1 MKICGKVPKAPRYF
15 TPVPFF
21 VKCAMLLTLME
32 TQFTTD
38 CRALMRHEIAAA
50 GGNEV
55 FFIGRTNID
64 GIIWETETIAR
75 GSKVAVPAIITRAS
89 GGDVVIHNHP
99 SGDLTPSAAD
109 MDIASVTGNQGIGFA
124 IVNNDCTRC
133 YQVVAPFTERAGE
146 LLSLEEIGRVFAFD
160 GVMAHLKGYEQR
172 DEQLRMAFAVAEAF
186 NGDRVTLVEAGTGT
200 GKSLAYLVPA
210 ILWATRNNQRVVV
223 STNTINLQ
231 EQLIKKDLPFLARNS
246 RVEFKAVL
254 VKGRSNYACLRK
266 LEHAEAEPAL
276 FPDESSAELT
286 TIIEWSHAS
295 QDGCRSDLAFTPHR
309 NTWEE
314 VCCEADQCGR
324 SRCSHFGR
332 CFFYRAR
339 REASSAKV
347 LVVNHS
353 LLLADIVLRKETGYD
368 ATAIL
373 PPFTRLILD
382 EGHHLED
389 VATTHLSLI
398 IARSGILKQLHRLV
412 PQKAN
417 RAGLLTI
424 ISSRITRDLPESHE
438 GLYAELSGLLESH
451 LLPRTHD
458 LAGLTERT
466 MDWLALAMEHDAAEL
481 SGREQKLRIT
491 PEIEHKPFWQEVC
504 LRLHSLA
511 DALND
516 YASALRTLLHRSEEL
531 PEKLREKLSGQLLD
545 TGGIE
550 GRLQAMADGLLFF
563 ITDAEGYCRWIE
575 TVASSRGVRAM
586 LCAAPLDISA
596 QIKETVLDRLKT
608 IIVTSAT
615 LTVGGEFDYLKK
627 RTGFALLPK
636 ERLTELRLASPF
648 DYANQ
653 VFVAIPDD
661 MPEPTAPGYREALE
675 ERILKAVSISRGG
688 AFILFTSYDIL
699 NRVHAALSP
708 DLARLGLSVFKQGEA
723 GRHAL
728 LAHFRKD
735 RNAVLF
741 GTDSFWEGVDVK
753 GEALRLVIIARL
765 PFQVPTEPVQQA
777 RAEKVKTDG
786 GDSFRDFSV
795 PQAVIKFRQGFGRL
809 IRSREDRGAVLIL
822 DRRVINKGYG
832 RIFLR
837 SLPETEIVR
846 GDSEAIL
853 AKMGEFFGG
862 TRKLL

>member
-1 MKICGKVPKAPRYF
+1 
-15 TPVPFF
+15 
-21 VKCAMLLTLME
+21 
-32 TQFTTD
+32 
-38 CRALMRHEIAAA
+38 MRHEIAAA
-50 GGNEV
+50 DGNEV
-55 FFIGRTNID
+55 FFIGRTNVD
-64 GIIWETETIAR
+64 GIIFEVETIAR

-99 SGDLTPSAAD
+99 SGDLTPSSAD
-109 MDIASVTGNQGIGFA
+109 MDIASVAGNQGIGFA
-124 IVNNDCTRC
+124 IIDNNCNRC
-133 YQVVAPFTERAGE
+133 YQVVAPFTEKRGE
-146 LLSLEEIGRVFAFD
+146 LLSLEEIGAVFAVD
-160 GVMAHLKGYEQR
+160 GMMAQLKGYEQR
-172 DEQLRMAFAVAEAF
+172 DEQVRMAFAVAEAF

-231 EQLIKKDLPFLARNS
+231 EQLIKKDLPFLSRNS

-254 VKGRSNYACLRK
+254 VKGRGNYACLRK

-276 FPDESSAELT
+276 FPDESSTELT
-286 TIIEWSHAS
+286 TIIEWARNS

-309 NTWEE
+309 NSWEE
-314 VCCEADQCGR
+314 VCCEADQCSR
-324 SRCSHFGR
+324 SRCKHFGR

-339 REASSAKV
+339 REASSARV

-353 LLLADIVLRKETGYD
+353 LLLSDIVLRKETGYD

-398 IARSGILKQLHRLV
+398 IARSDILKQLHRLV
-412 PQKAN
+412 PLKSN
-417 RAGLLTI
+417 RAALLTI
-424 ISSRITRDLPESHE
+424 ISSRITRDLPESQE
-438 GLYAELSGLLESH
+438 GLYAELSALLESH
-451 LLPRTHD
+451 LLPRAHD
-458 LAGLTERT
+458 LAGLTEQT
-466 MDWLALAMEHDAAEL
+466 MDWLAISMEHDAAGL
-481 SGREQKLRIT
+481 TGREQKLRIT
-491 PEIEHKPFWQEVC
+491 PEIECRPFWQEVRM
-504 LRLHSLA
+504 RLHALA

-516 YASALRTLLHRSEEL
+516 YTSALRTLLRRSEDL
-531 PEKLREKLSGQLLD
+531 PEKLREKLADQLLD

-563 ITDAEGYCRWIE
+563 ITDALGYCRWIE
-575 TVASSRGVRAM
+575 TRTGARGVQAR

-608 IIVTSAT
+608 VIVTSAT

-627 RTGFALLPK
+627 RTGFGLLPK
-636 ERLTELRLASPF
+636 ERLSELRLASPF
-648 DYANQ
+648 DYTRQ
-653 VFVAIPDD
+653 VFVAIPED
-661 MPEPTAPGYREALE
+661 MPEPTASGYREALE
-675 ERILKAVSISRGG
+675 ERILKAVAISRGG
-688 AFILFTSYDIL
+688 AFILFTSYDLL
-699 NRVHAALSP
+699 NRVYAALSP
-708 DLARLGLSVFKQGEA
+708 DLARIGLMALKQGET

-728 LAHFRKD
+728 LAQFRKEG
-735 RNAVLF
+735 NTVLF

-753 GEALRLVIIARL
+753 GKALRLVIISRL
-765 PFQVPTEPVQQA
+765 PFHVPTEPVQQA
-777 RAEKVKTDG
+777 RAEKIKADG
-786 GDSFRDFSV
+786 GDSFRDYSV

-809 IRSREDRGAVLIL
+809 IRSRDDRGAVLIL

-837 SLPETEIVR
+837 SLPETEIVK
-846 GDSEAIL
+846 GDSKEIF
-853 AKMGEFFGG
+853 AKMERFF
-862 TRKLL
+862 T

>member
-1 MKICGKVPKAPRYF
+1 MNKHF
-15 TPVPFF
+15 TDD
-21 VKCAMLLTLME
+21 ALL
-32 TQFTTD
+32 
-38 CRALMRHEIAAA
+38 LMRHEIAAA

-55 FFIGRTNID
+55 FFIGRTNVD
-64 GIIWETETIAR
+64 GIVFEAETIAR
-75 GSKVAVPAIITRAS
+75 GSKVAVPAIMSRAS

-99 SGDLTPSAAD
+99 SGDLTPSPAD
-109 MDIASVTGNQGIGFA
+109 MDIASVAGNQGIGFA
-124 IVNNDCTRC
+124 IIDNRCTRC
-133 YQVVAPFTERAGE
+133 YQVVAPYTEKKGE
-146 LLSLEEIGRVFAFD
+146 LLSLDEIGRIFAAD
-160 GVMAHLKGYEQR
+160 GMMAHLKGYEQR

-200 GKSLAYLVPA
+200 GKSLAYLIPA
-210 ILWATRNNQRVVV
+210 VLWAVRNNERVVV

-246 RVEFKAVL
+246 QVEFKAVL
-254 VKGRSNYACLRK
+254 VKGRSNYVCLRK
-266 LEHAEAEPAL
+266 LEHAEAEPSL
-276 FPDESSAELT
+276 FPDEHSAELT
-286 TIIEWSHAS
+286 TIIEWSHAT

-309 NTWEE
+309 NSWEE

-324 SRCSHFGR
+324 SKCKHFGR

-339 REASSAKV
+339 RESSSARV
-347 LVVNHS
+347 LVVNHA
-353 LLLADIVLRKETGYD
+353 LLLSDIVLRKETGYD

-373 PPFTRLILD
+373 PPFTRLIFD

-389 VATTHLSLI
+389 VATDHFSLI

-412 PQKAN
+412 PQKSN

-424 ISSRITRDLPESHE
+424 ISSRITRDLPESEE
-438 GLYAELSGLLESH
+438 GLYAELSGLLESR
-451 LLPRTHD
+451 LLPKAHD
-458 LAGLTERT
+458 LAALTERT
-466 MDWLALAMEHDAAEL
+466 MDWLALAMEHDAGGPA
-481 SGREQKLRIT
+481 GRERKLRIT
-491 PEIEHKPFWQEVC
+491 LEIEQKPLWREIHT
-504 LRLHSLA
+504 RLHALA
-511 DALND
+511 TALND
-516 YASALRTLLHRSEEL
+516 YTSALRTLLRRSEEL
-531 PEKLREKLSGQLLD
+531 PEKLREKLSDQLLD

-563 ITDAEGYCRWIE
+563 IAEAEGYCRWIE
-575 TVASSRGVRAM
+575 TKTGGRGVQAR

-596 QIKETVLDRLKT
+596 QVKEALLDRLKT
-608 IIVTSAT
+608 VIVTSAT

-627 RTGFALLPK
+627 RTGFGLLPK
-636 ERLTELRLASPF
+636 ERLTELRLTSPF
-648 DYANQ
+648 DYASQ
-653 VFVAIPDD
+653 VFAAIPED
-661 MPEPTAPGYREALE
+661 MPEPTSPGYREALE
-675 ERILKAVSISRGG
+675 DHILKAVSISRGG
-688 AFILFTSYDIL
+688 AFILFTSYDLL
-699 NRVHAALSP
+699 NHVYSALAP
-708 DLARLGLSVFKQGEA
+708 ELARLGLSALKQGET

-728 LAHFRKD
+728 LARFRKD

-777 RAEKVKTDG
+777 RAEKIKADG

-809 IRSREDRGAVLIL
+809 IRSRDDRGAVLIL

-837 SLPETEIVR
+837 SLPETEIVK
-846 GDSEAIL
+846 GDSGDIFM
-853 AKMGEFFGG
+853 KMEEFFKAG
-862 TRKLL
+862 T